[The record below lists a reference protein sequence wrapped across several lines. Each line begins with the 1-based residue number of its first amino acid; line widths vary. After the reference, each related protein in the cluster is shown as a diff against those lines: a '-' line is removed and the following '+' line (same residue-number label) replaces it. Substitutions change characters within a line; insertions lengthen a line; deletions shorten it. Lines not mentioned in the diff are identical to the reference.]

1 MRSGSFAYYKEFLS
15 DFYFELSKK
24 NGIDLTFKIFL
35 SAGRGFWAGLFL
47 FGYF

>member
-24 NGIDLTFKIFL
+24 YGIDLTFKIFL
-35 SAGRGFWAGLFL
+35 SAGRGLGAGFFL